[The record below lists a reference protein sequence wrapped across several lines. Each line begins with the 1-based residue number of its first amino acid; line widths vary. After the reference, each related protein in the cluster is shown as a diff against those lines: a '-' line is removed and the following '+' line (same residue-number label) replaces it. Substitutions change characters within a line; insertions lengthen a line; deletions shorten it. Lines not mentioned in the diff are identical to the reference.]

1 VLQIPNSNLEV
12 HIALK
17 AIFIGVMPRVKPSP
31 LENFECEPTRGDA
44 DWAFWALKSRPKVVG
59 SLAKNIHLLW
69 GGGWVQAIV
78 PP

>member
-1 VLQIPNSNLEV
+1 
-12 HIALK
+12 
-17 AIFIGVMPRVKPSP
+17 MPRVKPSP